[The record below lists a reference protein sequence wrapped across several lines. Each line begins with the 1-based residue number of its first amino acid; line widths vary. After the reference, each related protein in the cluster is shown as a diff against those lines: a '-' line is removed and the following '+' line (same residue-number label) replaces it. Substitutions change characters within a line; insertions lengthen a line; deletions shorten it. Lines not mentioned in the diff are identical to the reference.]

1 MLFLVEPESGQRC
14 HYSSARALGVAI
26 RRGELGPQA
35 KIFHQTS
42 NQWLP
47 ISVHPEYRRAEADWE
62 EGSARQ
68 LRARR
73 WTFLSQPPVESETP
87 LESERSVEKD
97 RPAADSPAPDYP
109 GMVPILVPGE
119 GETSWLGSAVRHLLQ
134 LARPGI

>member
-35 KIFHQTS
+35 KIFHQAS
-42 NQWLP
+42 SQWLP
-47 ISVHPEYRRAEADWE
+47 ISVHPEYRRAESDLE
-62 EGSARQ
+62 EGSTRQ

-73 WTFLSQPPVESETP
+73 WTFLSEPPVESDHP
-87 LESERSVEKD
+87 VAESGTTE
-97 RPAADSPAPDYP
+97 YP
-109 GMVPILVPGE
+109 GTVPIMVPGE
-119 GETSWLGSAVRHLLQ
+119 GETSWLGSAVRHLLH

>member
-35 KIFHQTS
+35 KIFHQAS

-47 ISVHPEYRRAEADWE
+47 ISVHPEYRRVESDWE
-62 EGSARQ
+62 ESSARQ

-73 WTFLSQPPVESETP
+73 WTFLSEPP
-87 LESERSVEKD
+87 LEND
-97 RPAADSPAPDYP
+97 RPVADSAPPDYP
-109 GMVPILVPGE
+109 GMESLLVPGE
-119 GETSWLGSAVRHLLQ
+119 GEKSWLGSAVRHLLQ
-134 LARPGI
+134 LARPGS

>member
-14 HYSSARALGVAI
+14 HYSSARELGVAI

-47 ISVHPEYRRAEADWE
+47 ISVHPEYRKAESDVE

-73 WTFLSQPPVESETP
+73 WTFLSESQ
-87 LESERSVEKD
+87 EKHD
-97 RPAADSPAPDYP
+97 RPVAESTAPDYP
-109 GMVPILVPGE
+109 GMVPLMVPAE

-134 LARPGI
+134 LARPGH

>member
-47 ISVHPEYRRAEADWE
+47 ISVHPEFRRAEAECE
-62 EGSARQ
+62 EGSARH

-73 WTFLSQPPVESETP
+73 WTFLSEPPPEN
-87 LESERSVEKD
+87 D
-97 RPAADSPAPDYP
+97 RPVADPAPPDYP
-109 GMVPILVPGE
+109 GMVPLLVPGE
-119 GETSWLGSAVRHLLQ
+119 GETSWLGSAVRHLLH

>member
-1 MLFLVEPESGQRC
+1 MLYLVEPEPGKRC

-35 KIFHQTS
+35 KIFHQKS
-42 NQWLP
+42 SQWLP
-47 ISVHPEYRRAEADWE
+47 ISVHPEYRRAESDWE
-62 EGSARQ
+62 QGSARQ

-73 WTFLSQPPVESETP
+73 WTFLSEPPA
-87 LESERSVEKD
+87 ESERPVAESM
-97 RPAADSPAPDYP
+97 ASDYP
-109 GMVPILVPGE
+109 GMVPIMVPGE

>member
-1 MLFLVEPESGQRC
+1 MLFLVEPESGHRC
-14 HYSSARALGVAI
+14 HYSSAHALGVAI

-35 KIFHQTS
+35 RIFHQKS
-42 NQWLP
+42 SQWLP
-47 ISVHPEYRRAEADWE
+47 ISVHPEYRRAESDWE

-73 WTFLSQPPVESETP
+73 WTFLSEPPVES
-87 LESERSVEKD
+87 D
-97 RPAADSPAPDYP
+97 RPAPDPMTPDYP
-109 GMVPILVPGE
+109 GMVPIMVPGE